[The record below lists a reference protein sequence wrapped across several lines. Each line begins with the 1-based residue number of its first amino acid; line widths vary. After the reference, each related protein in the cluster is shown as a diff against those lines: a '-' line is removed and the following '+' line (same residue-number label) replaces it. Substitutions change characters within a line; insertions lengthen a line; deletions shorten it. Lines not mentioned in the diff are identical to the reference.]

1 MTTEPLISITS
12 SDFCDPNAVLHAL
25 DKHNEQYQVLEIL
38 TGKLC
43 PVLRGKPEYLDIIGV
58 NFYFD
63 NQWTFPE
70 HQFISWN
77 ESPPDPSWRSL
88 SSLIEEVFINYGKP
102 IVLSD
107 TSHCEEDRAKW
118 LNIISK
124 ECLSILKSGI
134 PFYGCCIYPIIDRP
148 DWDFRTF
155 AIAADFRILQISK
168 LWKEK
173 FSMKAFWQYYHFLI
187 SNFKRG
193 NPSNHYLSIS
203 GFKRSFISLIS
214 QLLNFTDRL

>member
-1 MTTEPLISITS
+1 MTAPASTAAISGYLRTIIEVNVAHIEQLTYSEFIHSLPNPTCFNLLKSEQLDGQICLELSPLI
-12 SDFCDPNAVLHAL
+12 V
-25 DKHNEQYQVLEIL
+25 
-38 TGKLC
+38 
-43 PVLRGKPEYLDIIGV
+43 
-58 NFYFD
+58 
-63 NQWTFPE
+63 
-70 HQFISWN
+70 
-77 ESPPDPSWRSL
+77 
-88 SSLIEEVFINYGKP
+88 
-102 IVLSD
+102 
-107 TSHCEEDRAKW
+107 
-118 LNIISK
+118 
-124 ECLSILKSGI
+124 
-134 PFYGCCIYPIIDRP
+134 YPIIDRP